1 MMMCET
7 LIKVNLDF
15 STEDSEFSS
24 YITLALFPRTHT
36 VKKVIVTTIEY
47 FQSTANQ

>member
-1 MMMCET
+1 MMCET

-24 YITLALFPRTHT
+24 HHLSFISTNTHC
-36 VKKVIVTTIEY
+36 
-47 FQSTANQ
+47 